1 MKISNSKIYEQVAD
15 LLLEQIKSDEFKV
28 GDKLPSIQKLAT
40 TYGVSV
46 ASIREALNALRTI
59 GVIEIKQGYGTIVK
73 QKEPTFFEIGEK
85 FNSLDQIKE
94 LLELRQIIES
104 ATVAKA
110 AKMRTNEDLETM
122 RHYLNEMDKA
132 VSDGTSGEEADL
144 DFHLTIAKATNNSL
158 LVDLMNNIS
167 ELMKDSMKE
176 TRKIFI
182 YSRQKTMEI
191 LQDEHEKI
199 FNAIEQQDDELATQ
213 CMNTHL
219 TTVINTILANF
230 NEKNNAL

>member
-15 LLLEQIKSDEFKV
+15 LLLEQIKSDEFKI

-104 ATVAKA
+104 AIVAKA
-110 AKMRTNEDLETM
+110 AKMRTKEDLETM
-122 RHYLNEMDKA
+122 RHYLNKMEKA

-213 CMNTHL
+213 CMNRHL

-230 NEKNNAL
+230 NEKNNVL